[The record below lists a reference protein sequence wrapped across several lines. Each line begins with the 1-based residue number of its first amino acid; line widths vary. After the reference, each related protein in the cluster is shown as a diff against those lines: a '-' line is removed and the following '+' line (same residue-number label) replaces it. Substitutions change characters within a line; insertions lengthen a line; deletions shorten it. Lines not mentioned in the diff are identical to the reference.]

1 MEFSI
6 SLDKFRQNSTAVLC
20 MIQVPFDRQNVQTH
34 KRSFV
39 RRKICRLRG
48 FLPQRVLRICYEC
61 GQRKKGLYLWMH

>member
-34 KRSFV
+34 KRPFM

-48 FLPQRVLRICYEC
+48 FLPPRVLRICYEC